1 MIMENFYLKQ
11 NEEFFSIIDKI
22 KASRDEDIVLIIP
35 TGISALKS
43 IVNLRILK
51 EESDFLG
58 KNIFIIT
65 ADPLIQRLSQ
75 QVGIRILDKQE
86 EIELPKKKEKTGRVV
101 DLRPK
106 GVMADIVSKK
116 KIEIEE
122 EPKEIFEEEP
132 VFSEPLPFI
141 KKEKIKKEKI
151 KRQREFKFFTRK
163 FWITALVIIGILG
176 LSYVVY
182 FVLPRAQVIITPKK
196 EKVNFD
202 TEITVDKNINSLD
215 EKEGKIPGQFFQL
228 EDSVSKEFPTT
239 GEKEVEEK
247 AKGTITV
254 YNQYSSSPQTLVKT
268 TRFKATDGKIFR
280 LVDTVTIPGATIDEG
295 KIIAS
300 SKDVAVIAD
309 EAGEAYNIGPS
320 KFTIPG
326 FEGSPKYAAF
336 YGQSSGAMSGGAKG
350 KMKVAT
356 KDDIDGATNIVII
369 EVKDKV
375 KKEFQEKIPQELKL
389 LDGAQSLEVTES
401 SSNLKANQ
409 PGERFVVTVK
419 AKASGLAFKEQDALF
434 LAGKIMNGKISENKT
449 LLLSTIK
456 INYQSVKNNFTQGE
470 TALTCKVEADA
481 AWNFDEEKIKNDL
494 AGKNET
500 DVKTYLSSVPEIES
514 TRVIFW
520 PFWVKKIPSNKNKIK
535 VISNLQ

>member
-1 MIMENFYLKQ
+1 MENFYLKQ

-22 KASRDEDIVLIIP
+22 KASRDEDVVLIIP
-35 TGISALKS
+35 TGTSALKS

-75 QVGIRILDKQE
+75 QVGIRILDRQE
-86 EIELPKKKEKTGRVV
+86 EIEFPKKKERTGRVI

-106 GVMADIVSKK
+106 GIMADIVSKRK
-116 KIEIEE
+116 IEE

-141 KKEKIKKEKI
+141 KKEKIKRE
-151 KRQREFKFFTRK
+151 REFKIFTRK
-163 FWITALVIIGILG
+163 FWITALVIICILS

-182 FVLPRAQVIITPKK
+182 FVLPRAQVVLSPKK

-202 TEITVDKNINSLD
+202 TEITVDKNINSVD

-228 EDSVSKEFPTT
+228 ESSISKEFPTT

-300 SKDVAVIAD
+300 SKDVEVIAD

-336 YGQSSGAMSGGAKG
+336 YGQSSAAMSGGAKG

-356 KDDIDGATNIVII
+356 KDDIDGATNIVTI

-375 KKEFQEKIPQELKL
+375 KKEFQEKIPQGLKL
-389 LDGAQSLEVTES
+389 LESAQSLEIIES

-409 PGERFVVTVK
+409 PGERFIVTVK

-434 LAGKIMNGKISENKT
+434 LAGKIMNEKISGNKI

-456 INYQSVKNNFTQGE
+456 INYQSVKNNFTQGK
-470 TALTCKVEADA
+470 TVLTCKVEADA

-494 AGKNET
+494 AGKNEA
-500 DVKTYLSSVPEIES
+500 DVRTYLSSIPEIENA
-514 TRVIFW
+514 RVIFW

-535 VISNLQ
+535 VISNVQ